1 MTEILQE
8 TVRELGF
15 PSVEDF
21 LSLKVIEELEKK
33 ILVYE
38 TESKEFQKKY
48 GMSFPLFKEKYLTAK
63 SEEDF
68 EKSDDGAEWEW
79 NIFAIESSKKKIEKI
94 KNARSH

>member
-21 LSLKVIEELEKK
+21 LSLKIIEELEKK
-33 ILVYE
+33 VQSYE
-38 TESKEFQKKY
+38 TDVKAFEKKY
-48 GMSFPLFKEKYLTAK
+48 EMVFPLFREKYLTAK

-79 NIFAIESSKKKIEKI
+79 NLFAIESSQRKIEKI
-94 KNARSH
+94 KNARNH